1 MTEDEYGLPEGAI
14 AGQRNA
20 PMLVVAEPVGRV
32 KAFEVSGKEVP
43 KCQDTPRPL
52 HNPILFDR
60 RKGPPALMGMA
71 KTPTARPANHRKSRS
86 TDLHVLLFGRGES

>member
-1 MTEDEYGLPEGAI
+1 VTEDEYGLSGGAI
-14 AGQRNA
+14 AGKRNA
-20 PMLVVAEPVGRV
+20 SMLVVAELAGRV
-32 KAFEVSGKEVP
+32 KAFEVRGKEVP
-43 KCQDTPRPL
+43 KCQDTQEPL
-52 HNPILFDR
+52 RNPILFDR